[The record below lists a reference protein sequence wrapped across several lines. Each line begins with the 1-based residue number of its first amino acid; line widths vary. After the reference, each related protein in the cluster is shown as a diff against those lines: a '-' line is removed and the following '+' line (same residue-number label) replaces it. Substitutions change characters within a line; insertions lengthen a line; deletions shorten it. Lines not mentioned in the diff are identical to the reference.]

1 MSSVRPSVV
10 CSASPSFRSRVLGR
24 KLVPPQ
30 AAQRVNALQ
39 KMQRWRFCGEATLI
53 WHLLWSGNG
62 ASEASLLGVRSAQ
75 SVYRPT
81 TTPAMLPA
89 MPQRVSTPPGVRPSM
104 HRPIGRSLNSTR
116 LAFLTRPHL
125 ACRSSATGDSP
136 RKVSP
141 SHSRVVR
148 SVLPRLT

>member
-1 MSSVRPSVV
+1 MSSIRPSVV

-62 ASEASLLGVRSAQ
+62 ASLLCPVDRCP
-75 SVYRPT
+75 RPCC
-81 TTPAMLPA
+81 PKLPA
-89 MPQRVSTPPGVRPSM
+89 MPQRIFTPASIHTSA
-104 HRPIGRSLNSTR
+104 HRTFTFGSQLNSTR
-116 LAFLTRPHL
+116 LAFLTRRRMRH
-125 ACRSSATGDSP
+125 AAAQSATGDSP
-136 RKVSP
+136 RIVSP